1 MKLCTMS
8 GLLYLMKTKSQEV
21 TDQFEV
27 ETGFSLTRYE
37 LMMYVINKPQ
47 VSQQMIQTNLKIDRA
62 AVTRHLKQLEE
73 NGYVIRLRNPDN
85 NREVLVEA
93 TKKAVNE
100 LSACESQLANI
111 LPEAF
116 LNLTSEELDQLQKLL
131 NKLIL
136 HLPKERGKINEP
148 KK

>member
-131 NKLIL
+131 NKLTL

>member
-1 MKLCTMS
+1 MKLCTIS

-131 NKLIL
+131 NKLTL

>member
-93 TKKAVNE
+93 IKKAVNE
-100 LSACESQLANI
+100 LSTCESQLANI

-116 LNLTSEELDQLQKLL
+116 LNLTSEELDQLQKLP

>member
-100 LSACESQLANI
+100 LSTCESQLANI

-131 NKLIL
+131 NKLTL

>member
-111 LPEAF
+111 LSEAF

-131 NKLIL
+131 NKLTL